1 MTVVFGT
8 IKSVVELINLIIEE
22 SYSGIVES
30 SAEGI
35 YSSTL
40 TNVRFLVED
49 WVL

>member
-1 MTVVFGT
+1 MSSWTD
-8 IKSVVELINLIIEE
+8 KPDHRRK
-22 SYSGIVES
+22 SYSGNVES

-35 YSSTL
+35 YSSSL